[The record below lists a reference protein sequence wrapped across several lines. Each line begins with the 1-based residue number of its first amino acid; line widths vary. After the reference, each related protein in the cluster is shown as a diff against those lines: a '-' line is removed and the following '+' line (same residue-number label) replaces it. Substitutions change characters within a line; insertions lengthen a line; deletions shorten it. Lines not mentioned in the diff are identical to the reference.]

1 MKFIKDSLILISAV
15 LLMAPGSALAAG
27 HEESQKVKEVE
38 NHKQL
43 ALSIPG
49 LGSATVVVTPANAAG
64 KPKAKETKSPKAV
77 RSITIKVPESVDDA
91 LDYAQSASRQAGR
104 LTSDGLKQAGHFAS
118 WIGVCLKQWSK
129 QFSHS
134 SAFPTAT
141 PGGSPYVG
149 DTTSSVSS
157 NYAAPTQVASG
168 QKLYVTREG
177 RLKTV
182 ISR

>member
-1 MKFIKDSLILISAV
+1 MKLIKDSLIWISAV

-27 HEESQKVKEVE
+27 HEQSQKVKEVE

-49 LGSATVVVTPANAAG
+49 LGSATVVVTPANALG
-64 KPKAKETKSPKAV
+64 KPKAKEAKSPKAV

-91 LDYAQSASRQAGR
+91 IDYAQSASRQAGR
-104 LTSDGLKQAGHFAS
+104 FTSDGLKQASHFAS
-118 WIGVCLKQWSK
+118 WIGICLKQWSK

-149 DTTSSVSS
+149 ETSYGSS
-157 NYAAPTQVASG
+157 NYCPTQLASG

-182 ISR
+182 IGR